1 MSANPPEH
9 LWNSLE
15 IAKLLLGLLT
25 PAAVAALGFYLQRVA
40 ERLQSRQWAN
50 QKIVEK
56 RLAIYDEIAP
66 MLNDLLCYFTYV
78 GSWREMDPPDV
89 IKLKRDLDKKLHLA
103 APLFP
108 AIWAEKAR
116 AFTHGCFKTFG
127 LRWGGS
133 AQLRT
138 QWKNRAGVHAKTWQT
153 EWEVCFCDEVTP
165 PREIQQLYQSVV
177 AEFSRSFGELDFV
190 PSQMLAPLPKDWQQM
205 PKMPEEP

>member
-1 MSANPPEH
+1 MSANTSEP

-15 IAKLLLGLLT
+15 VAKLVIGLLT

-40 ERLQSRQWAN
+40 ERLENKQWAN

-89 IKLKRDLDKKLHLA
+89 ITLKRDLDKKLHLA
-103 APLFP
+103 SPLFP
-108 AIWAEKAR
+108 ASWAEHAR
-116 AFTHGCFKTFG
+116 LYTHGCFKTFG
-127 LRWGGS
+127 LQWGGN

-138 QWKNRAGVHAKTWQT
+138 PWKNRVGVHARPWQKD
-153 EWEVCFCDEVTP
+153 WEVCFCEELTE
-165 PREIQQLYQSVV
+165 PREIQQLYQNVL

-190 PSQMLAPLPKDWQQM
+190 PSDRLASLPKDWQQM
-205 PKMPEEP
+205 PGVPPAS